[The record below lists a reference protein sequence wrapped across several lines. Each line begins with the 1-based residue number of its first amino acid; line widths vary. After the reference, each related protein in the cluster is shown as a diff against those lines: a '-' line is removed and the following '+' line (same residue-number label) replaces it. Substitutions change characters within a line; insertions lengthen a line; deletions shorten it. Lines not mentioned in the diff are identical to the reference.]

1 MEIRLKIFRLYQ
13 ISWITFSPILYSEI
27 NCKYKNIYKSEI
39 QHESATV
46 KKCNN
51 QNGNHLLLPQVDTKE
66 VNMLHWRHMTYHV
79 DFSNLFLQ
87 LILESNKEKKINQ
100 VAFKKNISWRFISKY
115 FYNKMKSKK
124 RQSNVFSDT
133 YKSFTCRVLR
143 LVKHWIYTN
152 YGKFLAW
159 CFILAF
165 FSLNKWVE

>member
-1 MEIRLKIFRLYQ
+1 MPQNFQ
-13 ISWITFSPILYSEI
+13 IVSDMLNNIQPNFAFW
-27 NCKYKNIYKSEI
+27 NCKYKNIYKREI

-51 QNGNHLLLPQVDTKE
+51 QNGNHLLLPQVDMKE
-66 VNMLHWRHMTYHV
+66 VNMLHWRHTTYHA

-100 VAFKKNISWRFISKY
+100 VAFKKNISWRFISKD
-115 FYNKMKSKK
+115 FYKMKSKK

-133 YKSFTCRVLR
+133 YKSFTCSILR
-143 LVKHWIYTN
+143 LVKHWIYTSH
-152 YGKFLAW
+152 GKCLAW

-165 FSLNKWVE
+165 FSFNKGVE